1 MTQDAEHSPPLP
13 APGRPAASAPPPA
26 GTVFVGG
33 AIAAGLGLGALA
45 VVVLLLWITSPYPD
59 GGAGEALRAAAG
71 LWLLAHGAE
80 LVRTDT
86 LTGAPAPIGL
96 TPMLLTVLP
105 CWLLY
110 RAARHALE
118 PPDESVDDEDDIP
131 YPDVMLPAGEEMPGA
146 SAPEPAAA
154 PGPAPRKAALTLLCG
169 YLLVAVC
176 AVLYAS
182 SGPVRVEPL
191 SALLHVPVVAGASAA
206 AGTWAALGCPYGS
219 PPPFVRRALAA
230 VPARLRGWFTRDRV
244 AAAAGAAAAGTVVLL
259 SGAAVLLAGSLAVHA
274 GAARES
280 LLQITA
286 AWSGRAAVLLLCL
299 ALLPNAVVWAAAY
312 GLGPGFAV
320 GTAGAVAPLGITAYP
335 LLPSFPLFAI
345 LPTPGPA
352 EPLPLAAS
360 AAVSIAAGVTVAY
373 AAVPRRSADL
383 ARSGAGETAGIA
395 ALGSLFCALVLTL
408 LAYAA
413 GGSLGVSVLATFG
426 PSGRLV
432 GAAALAWTT
441 AVSVPGA
448 LVLRWLRR
456 RVALGGMPAERPAE
470 VAAAAPAR
478 PVGAVALAGAAAAS
492 SHPPGAPRPAAS
504 ARIPAG
510 SHRRVR
516 TERHERRGRGR
527 GRWWTGARAARAV
540 GAWLG
545 FGSPRAVRGAC
556 ADTPTLSFATR
567 TPVEALPVRPAPA
580 PFPAAPAAACGP
592 GPGPEAR
599 GERRGW
605 FGRRARPK
613 GTRSEGA
620 RAGAV
625 VPAWHDSRARQV
637 RWAAL
642 RESGGGLVPDFEPR
656 DANPD
661 RG

>member
-71 LWLLAHGAE
+71 LWLLAHGAG

-118 PPDESVDDEDDIP
+118 PPDEPADDEDDTP
-131 YPDVMLPAGEEMPGA
+131 YPDVMLPAEEDPAGA
-146 SAPEPAAA
+146 GAPEPVAA
-154 PGPAPRKAALTLLCG
+154 PGPAPRRAALTLLCG

-176 AVLYAS
+176 AALYAS

-191 SALLHVPVVAGASAA
+191 SALLHVPVVAGASVA
-206 AGTWAALGCPYGS
+206 AGTWAALGRPYGA
-219 PPPFVRRALAA
+219 PPPFVRRALAV

-244 AAAAGAAAAGTVVLL
+244 AAAAGAATAGTVVLL

-274 GAARES
+274 GAAHES

-360 AAVSIAAGVTVAY
+360 AAVSLAAGVTVAY

-395 ALGSLFCALVLTL
+395 ALGSLFCALVVTL

-413 GGSLGVSVLATFG
+413 GGSLGASVLATFG
-426 PSGRLV
+426 PSSRLV

-456 RVALGGMPAERPAE
+456 RVALGGMPVERPAE
-470 VAAAAPAR
+470 AAAAAPAR
-478 PVGAVALAGAAAAS
+478 PVGAVAPAGAAPAS
-492 SHPPGAPRPAAS
+492 PRPAAPV
-504 ARIPAG
+504 RIPAG
-510 SHRRVR
+510 AHRRVR
-516 TERHERRGRGR
+516 PERHERRGR

-545 FGSPRAVRGAC
+545 FGSPRAVPGAC

-580 PFPAAPAAACGP
+580 PFAAAPAAACGP
-592 GPGPEAR
+592 EAGP
-599 GERRGW
+599 ERRGW

-613 GTRSEGA
+613 GARPEGA
-620 RAGAV
+620 RAGTV

>member
-71 LWLLAHGAE
+71 LWLLAHGAD

-118 PPDESVDDEDDIP
+118 PPDESADDEDDAP
-131 YPDVMLPAGEEMPGA
+131 YPDVMLLDEPEPAG
-146 SAPEPAAA
+146 APEPVAV
-154 PGPAPRKAALTLLCG
+154 PGPAPRRAALTLLCG
-169 YLLVAVC
+169 YLLVSVC

-191 SALLHVPVVAGASAA
+191 SALLHVPVVAGASVA
-206 AGTWAALGCPYGS
+206 AGTWAALGFPYGS
-219 PPPFVRRALAA
+219 LPPFLRRALAA

-244 AAAAGAAAAGTVVLL
+244 AAAAGAATAGTVVLL

-360 AAVSIAAGVTVAY
+360 AAVSLAAGVTVAY

-395 ALGSLFCALVLTL
+395 ALGSLFCALAVTL

-413 GGSLGVSVLATFG
+413 GGSLGASVLATFG
-426 PSGRLV
+426 PSCRLA

-470 VAAAAPAR
+470 AVPAAPAR
-478 PVGAVALAGAAAAS
+478 PAGAVALAGAAPAS
-492 SHPPGAPRPAAS
+492 SHPAAS
-504 ARIPAG
+504 VRIPAG
-510 SHRRVR
+510 AHRRVR
-516 TERHERRGRGR
+516 PERHERRGR

-556 ADTPTLSFATR
+556 ADTPTLSFAAR

-592 GPGPEAR
+592 EAR

-605 FGRRARPK
+605 FGRRSRPERARP
-613 GTRSEGA
+613 EGA
-620 RAGAV
+620 RAGTV

-656 DANPD
+656 DATHPD